1 MFLWWKATNERGRIW
16 RWSLAVLMW
25 LTQPLGSLGAQAGEQ
40 TSHKELDRGLVSPR
54 KTTECP
60 PCSQRGIMRR
70 HQPCPGPVHSPRGP
84 RSTNC
89 PHAVGARTPDTR
101 LLVGNVGERP
111 QVEKCQVSL

>member
-1 MFLWWKATNERGRIW
+1 M
-16 RWSLAVLMW
+16 VV
-25 LTQPLGSLGAQAGEQ
+25 GSPHVADSAPRKPRAQAGEQ
-40 TSHKELDRGLVSPR
+40 TSHKELDRGLVSPG

-89 PHAVGARTPDTR
+89 PHAVGARTLDTH
-101 LLVGNVGERP
+101 LLVGNVGGWP
-111 QVEKCQVSL
+111 HVEKCQVSLWLSLRGGG